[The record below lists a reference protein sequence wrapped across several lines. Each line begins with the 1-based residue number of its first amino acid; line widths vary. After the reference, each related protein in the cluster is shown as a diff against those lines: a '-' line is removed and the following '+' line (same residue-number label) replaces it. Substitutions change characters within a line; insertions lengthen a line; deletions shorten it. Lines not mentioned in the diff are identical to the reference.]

1 MQSDCGKTSPHMATT
16 QAKSYAIR
24 RAALISYS
32 KGASIKSICKR
43 FDITHPT
50 IRNWA
55 KGARVEQGS
64 NYTPRQIDALIARQ
78 REMIMQEDLDLVTDP
93 SELVEREQHVSMT
106 HGPAMDQ
113 DEIEAILSH
122 PPDAAEV
129 AAEVKEKAETRKK
142 MEITEKSTLKK
153 AMDELMD
160 PEEFEKYLH
169 ARFAQ
174 IVARIEQES
183 TLEGQV
189 NAVVTGG
196 LLTSLATAIRTM
208 PPITTWADFE
218 RAVKLLRL
226 TLNMDDSKS
235 NQGNGPDLRVLNSA
249 SLFDKKGRRT
259 RVVEVPSS

>member
-1 MQSDCGKTSPHMATT
+1 MATT

-32 KGASIKSICKR
+32 KGASTKSICKR
-43 FDITHPT
+43 YDITYPT

-55 KGARVEQGS
+55 KGAKVEQGS
-64 NYTPRQIDALIARQ
+64 NYTPKQIDALLARQ
-78 REMIMQEDLDLVTDP
+78 REGIMQEDLDLVVDP
-93 SELVEREQHVSMT
+93 SELVEREQHVTMT

-113 DEIEAILSH
+113 DEIDAILSN
-122 PPDAAEV
+122 PPDAKELAE
-129 AAEVKEKAETRKK
+129 ELKEKAAKRKK
-142 MEITEKSTLKK
+142 MEITEQSTLKK

-160 PEEFEKYLH
+160 PEDFEKYLH

-174 IVARIEQES
+174 IVARIEQEA

-196 LLTSLATAIRTM
+196 LLTSIAAAIRTM

-226 TLNMDDSKS
+226 TLNMDDAK
-235 NQGNGPDLRVLNSA
+235 NTQGNGADLRVLNTA
-249 SLFDKKGRRT
+249 AMLDKKNSRRGK
-259 RVVEVPSS
+259 VVDISA

>member
-1 MQSDCGKTSPHMATT
+1 MSTSL
-16 QAKSYAIR
+16 AKNYAIR

-32 KGASIKSICKR
+32 RGASTKSICKR
-43 FDITHPT
+43 FDITYPT
-50 IRNWA
+50 MRNWA

-64 NYTPRQIDALIARQ
+64 NYTPRQIDALLARQ
-78 REMIMQEDLDLVTDP
+78 REGIMQEDLDLVTDP
-93 SELVEREQHVSMT
+93 SELVEREQHVTMT
-106 HGPAMDQ
+106 HGPAMDP
-113 DEIEAILSH
+113 DEIDAILTS
-122 PPDAAEV
+122 PPDAAEL
-129 AAEVKEKAETRKK
+129 AEELKEKAKTRKK

-160 PEEFEKYLH
+160 PSEFEKYLQ

-196 LLTSLATAIRTM
+196 LLTSIAAAIRTM

-226 TLNMDDSKS
+226 TLNMDDAK
-235 NQGNGPDLRVLNSA
+235 NAQGNGPDLRVLNNA
-249 SLFDKKGRRT
+249 SLLDKKSRRSK
-259 RVVEVPSS
+259 VVDVPA

>member
-1 MQSDCGKTSPHMATT
+1 MATT
-16 QAKSYAIR
+16 QAKNYAIR

-32 KGASIKSICKR
+32 KGASTKAVCKR
-43 FDITHPT
+43 YDITYPT
-50 IRNWA
+50 MRNWA

-64 NYTPRQIDALIARQ
+64 NYTPKQIDALLARQ
-78 REMIMQEDLDLVTDP
+78 REGIMQEDLDLITDP
-93 SELVEREQHVSMT
+93 SELVEREQHVTMT

-113 DEIEAILSH
+113 DEIDAILSN
-122 PPDAAEV
+122 PPDAAEL
-129 AAEVKEKAETRKK
+129 AEKLKEKAATRKK

-160 PEEFEKYLH
+160 PSEFEKYLQ

-196 LLTSLATAIRTM
+196 LLTSIAAAIRTM

-226 TLNMDDSKS
+226 TLNMDDAKKG
-235 NQGNGPDLRVLNSA
+235 NGNGPDLVVLNNA
-249 SLFDKKGRRT
+249 ALFDRKSRRS
-259 RVVEVPSS
+259 RVVDVPAS

>member
-1 MQSDCGKTSPHMATT
+1 MAIS

-24 RAALISYS
+24 RASLISYS
-32 KGASIKSICKR
+32 RGASAGSVCKR
-43 FDITHPT
+43 FGLSGPT
-50 IRNWA
+50 LRNWA
-55 KGARVEQGS
+55 KGAKVEHGS
-64 NYTPRQIDALIARQ
+64 NYTPKQIDALIARQ
-78 REMIMQEDLDLVTDP
+78 RETIMQEDLDLVVDP
-93 SELVEREQHVSMT
+93 SELVEREQHVTLT
-106 HGPAMDQ
+106 HGPAMEL
-113 DEIEAILSH
+113 DEIEDILSN
-122 PPDAAEV
+122 PPDAAEL
-129 AAEVKEKAETRKK
+129 AEELKAKAVTRKK

-160 PEEFEKYLH
+160 PSEFEKYLQ

-196 LLTSLATAIRTM
+196 LLTSIAAAIRTM

-226 TLNMDDSKS
+226 TLNMDDAK
-235 NQGNGPDLRVLNSA
+235 NAQGQGPDLRVLNNA
-249 SLFDKKGRRT
+249 ALLDKKSRSRS
-259 RVVEVPSS
+259 RIVDVEAS